1 MNDAAA
7 RCHRATIRAYAWW
20 EMARAR
26 WFVQAHPRSRHKVG
40 DNQFLHGPTRVD
52 HRHRGVTTPNCD
64 TLYSTAWVDLSAGPL
79 WLEGPGTALPYW
91 SIAVMDLHT
100 DHAGLLGARTAAGQ
114 AQRALLT
121 PPGWTGTVPVGVM
134 HVPVRTRIAWLLGR
148 YLTGDDATRDQA
160 DALRRAVT
168 LRRCGPDG
176 QPGADAAAPAPA
188 QVEPVRRSLPNFL
201 AVVNPLLANDPGL
214 TGPDPSWLPP
224 GLGPAAPPLDQL
236 HPAEQ
241 AAWTEGFAAALQQ
254 LDAGGFSRHRMAQG
268 AWRRS
273 GTGIGQFGDDHDY
286 RAETALWGLGALELH
301 EAVYATASADDAGRP
316 LDGSRNVA
324 VHFPPGGLACDS
336 FWSLTMYEVDPQ
348 GGLYFTEN
356 AIGRY
361 AIGDRTPGLVRA
373 ADGSLTVH
381 CSREEPADPAA
392 RANWLPAPAGALRL
406 TLRAYWPR
414 PELLDGR
421 APWPTVRVID

>member
-1 MNDAAA
+1 MNDAAL

-40 DNQFLHGPTRVD
+40 DNRFLHGPTLVD

-64 TLYSTAWVDLSAGPL
+64 TLYSTAWIDLSAGPL
-79 WLEGPGTALPYW
+79 WLEVPATELPYW
-91 SIAVMDLHT
+91 SIAVLDLHT
-100 DHAGLLGARTAAGQ
+100 DHAGLLGSRLAGSQ

-121 PPGWTGTVPVGVM
+121 PPGWAGDVPDGVL
-134 HVPVRTRIAWLLGR
+134 HVPVRTRTAWLLGR
-148 YLTGDDATRDQA
+148 YLTGDDATRDRA

-168 LRRCGPDG
+168 LSRCGLDG
-176 QPGADAAAPAPA
+176 GPGADAECPAPP

-201 AVVNPLLANDPGL
+201 AVVNRLLADDPGL
-214 TGPDPSWLPP
+214 VGPDASWLPP
-224 GLGPAAPPLDQL
+224 GMGAAAQPLDRL
-236 HPAEQ
+236 DPADQ
-241 AAWTEGFAAALQQ
+241 AAWAEGFAAALDQ
-254 LDAGGFSRHRMAQG
+254 LEAGGFSRHRMAQG

-273 GTGIGQFGDDHDY
+273 GAGIGQFGDDHDY

-301 EAVYATASADDAGRP
+301 EAVYATASSDEAGRA
-316 LDGSRNVA
+316 LQGGAAIA

-361 AIGDRTPGLVRA
+361 AIGDRTSGLVRA

-381 CSREEPADPAA
+381 CSREAPIDPAA
-392 RANWLPAPAGALRL
+392 RANWLPAPAGPLRL

-421 APWPTVRVID
+421 APWPVVRVID